1 MMKMT
6 FREWMESVDRET
18 QAIGGV
24 SVDALADQPFRD
36 WYDYE
41 MGEVEAAE
49 TALKNEG
56 FPF

>member
-24 SVDALADQPFRD
+24 SVHDLADQPFRD
-36 WYDYE
+36 WYDDE

-49 TALKNEG
+49 TALENEG